1 MISSEAFMDIYH
13 LHRRGY
19 SIRKIAETLGVHR
32 NTVKRHLES
41 NSFPKYKTNKRRE
54 SILAPYYQTI
64 HDFLDE
70 DDYQATWIY
79 DRLKKMGY
87 SGGYDTVKQYVS
99 KLKEQKTRLAYLRF
113 ETEPGLQAQ
122 CDWGDFQVID
132 AEGKTTTFYAFVI
145 VLGFSRAMY
154 VEFVRHCTMN
164 IFMDCHIHAFKYL
177 QGTPA
182 EVLYDNMKNVVIGR
196 QEGKVV
202 FNHEFL
208 HFSHHYGFQPMAA
221 PPYSPWIKGKVERPI
236 NFIRERFWRGYTFT
250 TIEKANGDVLAWL
263 NETANRR
270 IHGTHHQCV
279 QARWEEEISKL
290 GQLPPS
296 DYDTSIKAFRRV
308 YRDCQI
314 SYNGNRYQVP
324 HRMVGKKV
332 LLKIKNGLIRIY
344 DDQDLLITYEE
355 PGTKHNLIADPRLGE
370 ELRHDKEQLKRKYGK
385 GKGKATR
392 GLINGSLFIN
402 VAYRPLKEYERYA
415 SGGALWNN

>member
-1 MISSEAFMDIYH
+1 MISSEVFMDIYH

-19 SIRKIAETLGVHR
+19 SIRKIAKTLGVHR
-32 NTVKRHLES
+32 KTVKRHLES
-41 NSFPKYKTNKRRE
+41 GSFPEYKKEKRRE

-64 HDFLDE
+64 HDLLDE

-79 DRLKKMGY
+79 DRLKKMDY
-87 SGGYDTVKQYVS
+87 PGGYDTVKQYVS

-122 CDWGDFQVID
+122 CDWGDFQLID
-132 AEGKTTTFYAFVI
+132 ADGKTTTLYAFVI

-154 VEFVRHCTMN
+154 IEFVRHCTMD

-208 HFSHHYGFQPMAA
+208 HFSHHYNFQPMAA

-250 TIEKANGDVLAWL
+250 TIEKANEDVLTWL
-263 NETANRR
+263 NETANQR
-270 IHGTHHQCV
+270 IHGTHHQCIHD
-279 QARWEEEISKL
+279 RWEEEISKL
-290 GQLPPS
+290 GPLPPA
-296 DYDTSIKAFRRV
+296 DYDTSIKAFRRA

-355 PGTKHNLIADPRLGE
+355 PGTKHNLIADPRFREALK
-370 ELRHDKEQLKRKYGK
+370 HDKEQLKRKYGK
-385 GKGKATR
+385 SKGKATR
-392 GLINGSLFIN
+392 GLTNGSLYID

-415 SGGALWNN
+415 SGGAVWNN